1 MKSSTIND
9 FRLKNHTYEIIATAN
24 PFEITCHVVN
34 LLGALIVFVTL
45 GLLYFTDIGLGQSIL
60 IIASLSQIKAC
71 QSLTKHPLH
80 CLSEFI
86 DGYLDKSFDKR
97 NTRLHLTY
105 TS

>member
-1 MKSSTIND
+1 MTAPKWCTAARLSLTDSVISVSTVSFASHSYRSQMGRFDAVILGTPYIVGVAN
-9 FRLKNHTYEIIATAN
+9 FRM
-24 PFEITCHVVN
+24 
-34 LLGALIVFVTL
+34 
-45 GLLYFTDIGLGQSIL
+45 
-60 IIASLSQIKAC
+60 KAC